1 VKIQSRLAAG
11 NNKIMVLDLL
21 GRVDAFDAPDF
32 EKELK
37 KLLDSGQCYLILN
50 LQNTTYVSSSGLSVI
65 LRIAK
70 EARNNRGDLRLMN
83 LNPTVR
89 DTFEIA
95 GFHRIIR
102 VFPNEMEAVA
112 SFQDIFSAY
121 DRFEIQK
128 F

>member
-1 VKIQSRLAAG
+1 MKIQSRPAAG
-11 NNKIMVLDLL
+11 NNKITVLDLM
-21 GRVDAFDAPDF
+21 GRVDAFDASDF
-32 EKELK
+32 EKEIK
-37 KLLDSGQCYLILN
+37 KVLEAGQYYLILN
-50 LQNTTYVSSSGLSVI
+50 LEKTTYVSSSGLSVI
-65 LRIAK
+65 LRMAK

-83 LNPTVR
+83 LNLTVR

-102 VFPNEMEAVA
+102 IFPNEMEAVA

>member
-1 VKIQSRLAAG
+1 VKIQSRPAVG
-11 NNKIMVLDLL
+11 NNKITVLDLM
-21 GRVDAFDAPDF
+21 GRVDAFDASDF
-32 EKELK
+32 EKEIK
-37 KLLDSGQCYLILN
+37 KVLEAGQYYLILN
-50 LQNTTYVSSSGLSVI
+50 LEKTTYVSSSGLSVI
-65 LRIAK
+65 LRMAK

-83 LNPTVR
+83 LNLTVR

-102 VFPNEMEAVA
+102 IFPNEMEAVA

>member
-1 VKIQSRLAAG
+1 MKIQSRPAVG
-11 NNKIMVLDLL
+11 NNKITVLDLM
-21 GRVDAFDAPDF
+21 GRVDAFDASDF
-32 EKELK
+32 EKEIK
-37 KLLDSGQCYLILN
+37 KVLEAGQYYLILN
-50 LQNTTYVSSSGLSVI
+50 LEKTTYVSSSGLSVI
-65 LRIAK
+65 LRMAK

-83 LNPTVR
+83 LNLTVR

-102 VFPNEMEAVA
+102 IFPNEMEAVA

>member
-1 VKIQSRLAAG
+1 VKIQSRPAAG
-11 NNKIMVLDLL
+11 NNKITVLDLM
-21 GRVDAFDAPDF
+21 GRVDAFDASDF
-32 EKELK
+32 EKEIK
-37 KLLDSGQCYLILN
+37 KVLEAGQYYLILN
-50 LQNTTYVSSSGLSVI
+50 LEKTTYVSSSGLSVI
-65 LRIAK
+65 LRMAK

-83 LNPTVR
+83 LNLTVR

-102 VFPNEMEAVA
+102 IFPNEMEAVA